1 MAYEY
6 DANDGGGV
14 DGGGDDEF
22 GRVHMPKV
30 TAAAIQVL
38 GAVLTTMVV
47 ENDGFLT
54 ATRGISID

>member
-54 ATRGISID
+54 ATR